1 MRLVF
6 AALALAGALA
16 AAWPAAAAPV
26 DDRYPMQ
33 AQAGT
38 TAADVTRAKRCAPPF
53 GCKRVKPRRPPVK
66 PDWRVDIAATS
77 APPSGSEGPARI
89 RQIVDAAAA
98 TAGVPVALARALV
111 RVESGGNPHLRGRQ
125 GEWGLTQIKCAT
137 ARGLGFAGSC
147 AALADAAINLRW
159 GLKHA
164 RLALARG
171 SIGFH
176 QAGLGARRVSAAYV
190 GKINAAMGEVR

>member
-1 MRLVF
+1 MRMLF
-6 AALALAGALA
+6 AALALAGALSLFVA
-16 AAWPAAAAPV
+16 APDPRLGWLGGAAAAYASEPPEP
-26 DDRYPMQ
+26 RIL

-38 TAADVTRAKRCAPPF
+38 TAADVARAKRCAPPL
-53 GCKRVKPRRPPVK
+53 GCKRIKRPKLPP
-66 PDWRVDIAATS
+66 PDFRSSIAA
-77 APPSGSEGPARI
+77 I
-89 RQIVDAAAA
+89 LDAAAA
-98 TAGVPVALARALV
+98 DAGVPVALARALV
-111 RVESGGNPHLRGRQ
+111 RVESGGNPSLRGRQ
-125 GEWGLTQIKCAT
+125 GEWGLTQIKCQT

-190 GKINAAMGEVR
+190 GKINAAMR